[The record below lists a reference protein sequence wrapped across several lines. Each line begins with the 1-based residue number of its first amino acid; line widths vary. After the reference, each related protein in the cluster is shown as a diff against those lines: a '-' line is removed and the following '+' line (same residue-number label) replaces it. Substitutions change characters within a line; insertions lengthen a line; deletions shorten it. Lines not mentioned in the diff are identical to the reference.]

1 MPTVPNSTDALYALV
16 SAMTVYASDH
26 KDDMQRIA
34 NSIAYAEKLPADF
47 SAVLLKDYM
56 YIEDGYKA
64 KLMQI
69 PEFAKW
75 LQTKGRLLNGTV

>member
-1 MPTVPNSTDALYALV
+1 MTNSAREI
-16 SAMTVYASDH
+16 
-26 KDDMQRIA
+26 KDDIPRIA
-34 NSIAYAEKLPADF
+34 NSIAYAQKLPAVF

-69 PEFAKW
+69 PEFARW
-75 LQTKGRLLNGTV
+75 LQSKGRLLNGSV